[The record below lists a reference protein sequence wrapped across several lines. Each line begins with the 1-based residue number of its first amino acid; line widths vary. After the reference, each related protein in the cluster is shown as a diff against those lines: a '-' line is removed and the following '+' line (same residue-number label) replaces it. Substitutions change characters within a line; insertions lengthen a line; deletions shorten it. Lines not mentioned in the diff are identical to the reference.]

1 MNAGAHCHCED
12 RRTVLSTELLRK
24 KQSEM
29 KRTVPLVL
37 RAEVL
42 HISVL
47 PEGLTVEPAVSS
59 DCSGFSRWCIMVI
72 NNSF

>member
-1 MNAGAHCHCED
+1 MNAGGHCHCED

-24 KQSEM
+24 EQSKM
-29 KRTVPLVL
+29 KRTVPRALQ
-37 RAEVL
+37 AEVL
-42 HISVL
+42 HIQAL
-47 PEGLTVEPAVSS
+47 QEGLTVEPAVSS

>member
-1 MNAGAHCHCED
+1 MNAWGFHCHCED
-12 RRTVLSTELLRK
+12 RRDQFCQQNCYAKNTF
-24 KQSEM
+24 SEM
-29 KRTVPLVL
+29 KRTVPPGPL

-59 DCSGFSRWCIMVI
+59 DCSGFSC
-72 NNSF
+72 

>member
-1 MNAGAHCHCED
+1 MNAVVPCRCED

-24 KQSEM
+24 EQSKM
-29 KRTVPLVL
+29 KRTVLLVL

-42 HISVL
+42 HISAL
-47 PEGLTVEPAVSS
+47 PEGLMVEPAVSS